1 MTTESE
7 VVKFS
12 EELYAKLIA
21 NFSDINSPFV
31 LLTRDDGTF
40 PQFPGL
46 TSANVRNVLVGG
58 DSSGTA
64 SYEEFVRA

>member
-1 MTTESE
+1 MTMESE
-7 VVKFS
+7 IVKFS

-21 NFSDINSPFV
+21 NFNDFNSPFM
-31 LLTRDDGTF
+31 LLTSDDATF

-58 DSSGTA
+58 DSLGTA